1 MTAAS
6 AAPVPPPWWEDKD
19 LTLHSIVPDID
30 NVAEQL
36 IPYARIGGRAP
47 KTYGTQYRVWGD
59 VAGKKLSFLLS
70 HSGASV
76 RTLQKL
82 IDAARDAV
90 ATSRMA
96 EIRRD
101 LPLDAAVF
109 ELLARLDVHDR
120 AVLAGRVWAAKPVP
134 QDRLEREM
142 GVYSGWIGRHQARA
156 RRRFSEL
163 LAEPLH
169 EPVARAVE
177 GLRNHF
183 GPYAPVA
190 VVEARLRALGVHPRG
205 EVARVLLYAAG
216 PYVPRGTWLES
227 RALGGRRAV
236 HAAVDALFAKDP
248 APMLRHVADA
258 VAVHHV
264 PAHVV
269 PALLDSL
276 PVRRFGTAYVR
287 WGGYPVD
294 QIEAFLHASGQP
306 LTPDEV
312 AAGIADEAITAEKVR
327 ATFIDPRHNKRFH
340 RASRL
345 TWGLA
350 AWGEP
355 TYRGIAEGIR
365 ERIAA
370 AGGTASVD
378 ELSADLLRTFP
389 DISPV
394 SVLTYMQS
402 WAFVIKD
409 GMIRCRVDGDPL
421 PKTRH
426 WRGARG
432 VFGVGD
438 GRFNLLKPVTAILLR
453 GSSSAAGRLAP
464 ALEVKPGGRETYI
477 GPRGELVLISW
488 HLDVPGAPH
497 IGSLRLMAR
506 GVGAV
511 AGDSII
517 LTFTPG
523 TRSVVAAR
531 VPARTSVLETLER
544 VTGCRN
550 VTREVVAASLECSAD
565 EVIDV
570 LTKRGDDVLARA
582 VSSLH
587 L

>member
-1 MTAAS
+1 M
-6 AAPVPPPWWEDKD
+6 
-19 LTLHSIVPDID
+19 PDID
-30 NVAEQL
+30 DVAEQS

-47 KTYGTQYRVWGD
+47 KTYGMRYRTWGD
-59 VAGKKLSFLLS
+59 VAGQKLSVLLG

-101 LPLDAAVF
+101 LPLDAAVL

-120 AVLAGRVWAAKPVP
+120 AVLAGRVWAAKPVA

-142 GVYSGWIGRHQARA
+142 GVYSGWIGRHQSRA
-156 RRRFSEL
+156 RRRFFEL

-177 GLRNHF
+177 DLRNHC
-183 GPYAPVA
+183 GPYVPVA
-190 VVEARLRALGVHPRG
+190 AADARLRAMGVHPRT

-216 PYVPRGTWLES
+216 PYVLRGTWLEN

-236 HAAVDALFAKDP
+236 YAAVDGLFAKNP
-248 APMLRHVADA
+248 APMLRHVVDA
-258 VAVHHV
+258 VAIHHM

-294 QIEAFLHASGQP
+294 QIEAFLHASGQA
-306 LTPDEV
+306 LTPEEV

-327 ATFIDPRHNKRFH
+327 ATFIDPRHKKRFH

-350 AWGEP
+350 VWGEP

-421 PKTRH
+421 PKVRH

-432 VFGVGD
+432 VFGLGD
-438 GRFNLLKPVTAILLR
+438 GRFNLLKPVTANLLR
-453 GSSSAAGRLAP
+453 GSSSPVGRLAP
-464 ALEVKPGGRETYI
+464 ALEVKPGGRETYL
-477 GPRGELVLISW
+477 GPHGELVLISW

-497 IGSLRLMAR
+497 LGSVRLLAR

-511 AGDSII
+511 TGDSII
-517 LTFTPG
+517 LTFTPQD
-523 TRSVVAAR
+523 RRVVATR
-531 VPARTSVLETLER
+531 LPARTPALETLER

-550 VTREVVAASLECSAD
+550 LTREVVAASLECSAA
-565 EVIDV
+565 EVVGV
-570 LTKRGDDVLARA
+570 LAKRGDEVLARTVA
-582 VSSLH
+582 SLH
-587 L
+587 E